1 MLLKTAIKTLRR
13 NIIMN
18 ILSILQMTAALL
30 IASVM
35 VSAICIR
42 YQTYTPFQDYFEG
55 HGLFCKLTTPA
66 HDSDL
71 FNLSN
76 RIESSEVLVSYL
88 SASSALTAHELIL
101 TVDDGSENGA
111 MPIALSYDD
120 EIIRRYQP
128 SLQEGRWLSAGT
140 EEIEIVIS
148 ENAYGWKVGDIIPF
162 TIVGEDQMFVLEGRV
177 VGILRDNAEIFG
189 MFRPRKDESDGI
201 YRLVSDS
208 YSFGIEG
215 KPLMLFS
222 YSTLERLEPSP
233 LQSIYSSVLLSYP
246 NGTSS
251 ETLKKDQQTLNRLGC
266 AMSINLQTMNVNSKQ
281 YLYYEM
287 YRLLPIVAVLIVLV
301 LVSSVSSSALST
313 RRRLRDYAIFYLN
326 GLQWKQCM
334 AVNLLQAL
342 LTGGAALLLTIC
354 GITVVRFSPLSD
366 TFRILWNGWVVV
378 VLTGMILVYLLFS
391 MLMPVMMLYSTT
403 PARFLKGY
411 SGG

>member
-1 MLLKTAIKTLRR
+1 MLLKTAMKTMRR
-13 NIIMN
+13 NISMN

-55 HGLFCKLTTPA
+55 HGLFCKFTTPA
-66 HDSDL
+66 HDGDL
-71 FNLSN
+71 YDMST
-76 RIESSEVLVSYL
+76 RIESSEALLSYL

-111 MPIALSYDD
+111 MPKAISYDD

-128 SLQEGRWLSAGT
+128 SLQDGRWLSTEA

-162 TIVGEDQMFVLEGRV
+162 AVGGDDQMLLLEGRV
-177 VGILRDNAEIFG
+177 VGVLRDNAEVFG
-189 MFRPRKDESDGI
+189 LFRSRNDESDEI
-201 YRLVSDS
+201 YRLLYDS

-246 NGTSS
+246 NDTSS
-251 ETLKKDQQTLNRLGC
+251 ETMKKDQQTLNRLGC
-266 AMSINLQTMNVNSKQ
+266 VMSIDLQTMDVNSKH

-287 YRLLPIVAVLIVLV
+287 YRLLPIVAVLMVLV
-301 LVSSVSSSALST
+301 LVSSISSSALST

-334 AVNLLQAL
+334 VVNLLQAF
-342 LTGGAALLLTIC
+342 LTGAAAVLLTIC
-354 GITVVRFSPLSD
+354 GVAVVRFSTLSD

-378 VLTGMILVYLLFS
+378 VLAGMLLVYLLLS

-403 PARFLKGY
+403 PARILKGN
-411 SGG
+411 